1 MITTNKI
8 GRILLARRSQKARNE
23 NLQKLDRQEVLNDPV
38 YKKDE
43 EIINKVKEEKRKTS
57 ILLKKDQFD

>member
-1 MITTNKI
+1 MNQADKLKFEQEAFEK
-8 GRILLARRSQKARNE
+8 RKKARNE

-57 ILLKKDQFD
+57 ILLKKD

>member
-1 MITTNKI
+1 LNQADKLKFEQEAFEK
-8 GRILLARRSQKARNE
+8 RKKARNE

-57 ILLKKDQFD
+57 ILLKKD